1 MSWYRDEYNEM
12 HTLEWDIENSDC
24 GSCQYVNDCRY
35 YYGACPNGGDACE

>member
-1 MSWYRDEYNEM
+1 MSWYRDEYIAN
-12 HTLEWDIENSDC
+12 HSLDFDIEHSAC